1 MDWITKLKQKVKD
14 YFSGMYKKSDAMTD
28 EQLAKQG
35 YSPDYIKRIRNRN
48 QAVKQ
53 QDELMNQMGQK

>member
-1 MDWITKLKQKVKD
+1 MDWVTKLKDKIKN
-14 YFSGMYKKSDAMTD
+14 YFSSMYKKSDTMTND
-28 EQLAKQG
+28 QLSKQG

-53 QDELMNQMGQK
+53 QDELMNQQGQK